1 METKTRN
8 KSGDKVESYLNLN
21 RCPTVLNWLRVVLYT
36 NGVDRTTNKR
46 SWKMWLIQLLVVL
59 GLSVAGLGSYVKLP
73 ARYTAMKG
81 DIPVS
86 FHINKQVIQ
95 NLSLGSLDSQVY
107 GSGQSLFAMVHLWYL
122 EGDSYLFSTWSSMN
136 AKPVASLAVP
146 LGVTDGTVVFPC
158 GAVVRAGPHAARLT
172 VNGKEIAQSSIL
184 NVEWPAVNLI
194 VPSRLETYSND
205 VEIEAKLTTNLCSQM
220 LAKRTDDT
228 TDQLPF
234 QVDLEL
240 VQCSESVQANAD
252 CQVPT
257 SLHSPKVWFTSEIG
271 NLYTQSSFKVQ
282 IQCSVWGQPGTYRMF
297 LRTNLTHMAVVSRSQ
312 AIIVDASPEYKLGSY
327 FSSIFPCP
335 PNDIKTITV
344 RRPKCSPL
352 SDKIRAY
359 GQSREIILGNIIAP
373 KSRQYLGEVRVN
385 KGEEIAVF
393 KCDIFSKKYWRFCFD
408 YVTSTILGTVNT
420 TTRFCMPAHAKGEWL
435 RDFMYT

>member
-1 METKTRN
+1 
-8 KSGDKVESYLNLN
+8 
-21 RCPTVLNWLRVVLYT
+21 
-36 NGVDRTTNKR
+36 
-46 SWKMWLIQLLVVL
+46 MWLIQLMVVL

-252 CQVPT
+252 CQVPNQPPQPE
-257 SLHSPKVWFTSEIG
+257 SLVHLRNWKPVHPKLIQSPDSVFSLGPTWNLQNVLEDQPDPHGSCVQEPGHHSG
-271 NLYTQSSFKVQ
+271 
-282 IQCSVWGQPGTYRMF
+282 CQP
-297 LRTNLTHMAVVSRSQ
+297 
-312 AIIVDASPEYKLGSY
+312 
-327 FSSIFPCP
+327 
-335 PNDIKTITV
+335 
-344 RRPKCSPL
+344 
-352 SDKIRAY
+352 
-359 GQSREIILGNIIAP
+359 
-373 KSRQYLGEVRVN
+373 
-385 KGEEIAVF
+385 
-393 KCDIFSKKYWRFCFD
+393 
-408 YVTSTILGTVNT
+408 
-420 TTRFCMPAHAKGEWL
+420 
-435 RDFMYT
+435 